1 MLDMAVFFFEPEEL
15 NDKPNYL
22 NYDSCNSM

>member
-1 MLDMAVFFFEPEEL
+1 MAVFFFEPEEL

-22 NYDSCNSM
+22 NYDSCNSMIN